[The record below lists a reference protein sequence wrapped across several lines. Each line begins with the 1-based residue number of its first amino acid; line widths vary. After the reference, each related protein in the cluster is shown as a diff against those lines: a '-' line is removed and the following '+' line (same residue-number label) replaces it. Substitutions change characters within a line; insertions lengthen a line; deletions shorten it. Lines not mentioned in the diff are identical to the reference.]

1 MANEHGGKRD
11 GAGRPRK
18 AERYAAPIAA
28 AEDRIADQL
37 PRLIDNMLK
46 LANGGYCEDE
56 VEYQPA
62 GLVTT
67 GSGEFESKVFPD
79 KPDDELIIVKR
90 RRRRAAP
97 DRKANE
103 YLIDR
108 ILGRP
113 TQRTELAGENGGPIV
128 IQLTDDE
135 RAARAIALLERARA
149 RRTGL
154 VADGEPGE
162 LPGGP

>member
-1 MANEHGGKRD
+1 MSNGWGGKRA

-18 AERYAAPIAA
+18 AERYAPAIAA
-28 AEDRIADQL
+28 AEDAIADQL
-37 PRLIDNMLK
+37 PKLLKNMVK
-46 LANGGYCEDE
+46 LANGGFYEDE
-56 VEYQPA
+56 IEYQPA

-67 GSGEFESKVFPD
+67 GAGEFERCVYPD
-79 KPDDELIIVKR
+79 KPVDELVVVKK

-113 TQRTELAGENGGPIV
+113 TQAVELSGEDGGPIA
-128 IQLTDDE
+128 IRLSDDE
-135 RAARAIALLERARA
+135 RAARVAALLDRGRA
-149 RRTGL
+149 RRAGL
-154 VADGEPGE
+154 LADGEPGE
-162 LPGGP
+162 LPHTP